1 MKSSWLILIGL
12 LLFSA
17 CYKETVAPQ
26 TTNLNNN
33 DELLGYWKFVRHE
46 PHNGRVYARVPN
58 DDGLDEIQ
66 KNMMLRFLP
75 PDQFGE
81 FFWNWCGT
89 PPALPSDWRNGTW
102 QRRANTPEVLDVTLD
117 GFPLVITIM
126 ELQPDSLFVRHGF

>member
-17 CYKETVAPQ
+17 CDKETVESRTP
-26 TTNLNNN
+26 NLN
-33 DELLGYWKFVRHE
+33 DELLGYWKFVRYE
-46 PHNGRVYARVPN
+46 PGNGRVYARVPN
-58 DDGLDEIQ
+58 DDGLNEMQ
-66 KNMMLRFLP
+66 KSLMLRFLP

-89 PPALPSDWRNGTW
+89 PPAIPSDWRTGAW

-117 GFPLVITIM
+117 GFSLVITIM
-126 ELQPDSLFVRHGF
+126 ELQPDSLFIRHGL